1 MSSTSFRDAIRLW
14 AQDCGILEFAA
25 STKAIGGA
33 LKSSAEDFRV
43 NELTSKGK
51 NEVTWVD
58 GSSPD
63 SADESREI
71 AAMRDVTVED
81 ASEPSGIIR
90 FTLQKER
97 MDTLGAIGEL
107 AARLNVPVRSFG
119 FAGLKDFRAITTQ
132 ELTLHGC
139 TAERMR
145 AAVATQ
151 LGGLRLR
158 ICDIRPAT
166 RGLKL
171 GECAG
176 NRFRIVIRR
185 CINKPK
191 RIRKALRALKR
202 GGFVN
207 YYGLQRFG
215 DPGNGNDELGMRLLR
230 GEYVE
235 AVASALRPMDPRATL
250 PASARARSS
259 GNGDGDGGDVVR
271 AAYERKVES
280 SEIEAREAWT
290 CAGDARTALKLM
302 PKRRVV
308 ERSLLKRLAD
318 PPPRPEG
325 GEEGEEGA
333 EGEQVDAYE
342 ATCRSAVLGLP
353 FKLRRLLAHA
363 YFSRLWNLAA
373 SERLRRHGTAPA
385 VEGELVI
392 PPGLPRA
399 ARGAPGRRRQHVH
412 RVTAAEAASATFDAR
427 CVVIPLPGA
436 DVLYPE
442 TPDGVLYKQRLF
454 HDGIDPEA
462 PGIEASAGR
471 ACDDNWFSL
480 QGDYRHLLQRPKRMR
495 WEILEEEVSA
505 HEAEGRPQ
513 ASVRSHLDVAVQF
526 DLGPGAYATMALRE
540 VMDPRSSHAR
550 PPHHIRF

>member
-81 ASEPSGIIR
+81 ASEPSGINRI
-90 FTLQKER
+90 TIQKER
-97 MDTLGAIGEL
+97 IDTLGDNGEL
-107 AARLNVPVRSFG
+107 AARLNVPVSSLG
-119 FAGLKDFRAITTQ
+119 YAGLKDNRAITTR

-325 GEEGEEGA
+325 VRKARGRGGRAGRRVRGDMSLRGPRPALQATSPAGA
-333 EGEQVDAYE
+333 
-342 ATCRSAVLGLP
+342 
-353 FKLRRLLAHA
+353 RLFLTPLESCGVRAP
-363 YFSRLWNLAA
+363 AA
-373 SERLRRHGTAPA
+373 SRHRPA

-471 ACDDNWFSL
+471 ACDDKRFSQ
-480 QGDYRHLLQRPKRMR
+480 QGD
-495 WEILEEEVSA
+495 
-505 HEAEGRPQ
+505 
-513 ASVRSHLDVAVQF
+513 
-526 DLGPGAYATMALRE
+526 
-540 VMDPRSSHAR
+540 
-550 PPHHIRF
+550 